1 MRANELID
9 QRTYERKNK
18 KQADRP
24 DKRTRKKT
32 KTKTKTNP
40 QKQNRSILF

>member
-9 QRTYERKNK
+9 QRTYERKNE

-24 DKRTRKKT
+24 DKRTR
-32 KTKTKTNP
+32 TKTKTNP

>member
-9 QRTYERKNK
+9 QRTYERKNE

-24 DKRTRKKT
+24 DKRTRT